1 MSAILATVACL
12 SAVGH
17 TAEPQAVLWS
27 LRGENN
33 TVYLLGSVHFLRPT
47 DELPDAIEDA
57 YADAEKLLME
67 IDMDD
72 LDPLQM
78 QQVTLELGMLPEGQ
92 TLEARLGS
100 ATYAKISEYARSI
113 GLEPMLLN
121 RFRPW
126 LAAMTLVQFQLMK
139 MGLDPRAGIEQRFVT
154 RAVKDNKEILGLET
168 VREQLG
174 ILADLPDEQQRKF
187 LLYSVEDAERATR
200 EVDELIAAWQTADT
214 ERLADL
220 MAKGFEQYP
229 DLYRPITVERNRK
242 WIEQIEALLEDSDDY
257 LVIVGALHLVGEDS
271 VIDLL
276 ERRGHR
282 LVRH

>member
-154 RAVKDNKEILGLET
+154 RAVKDNKEILGLN
-168 VREQLG
+168 
-174 ILADLPDEQQRKF
+174 
-187 LLYSVEDAERATR
+187 TR
-200 EVDELIAAWQTADT
+200 PRQFAFFYQASKKHDPMAANQ
-214 ERLADL
+214 
-220 MAKGFEQYP
+220 FE
-229 DLYRPITVERNRK
+229 NNH
-242 WIEQIEALLEDSDDY
+242 S
-257 LVIVGALHLVGEDS
+257 GS
-271 VIDLL
+271 F
-276 ERRGHR
+276 
-282 LVRH
+282 